1 MKKIFTLVLLSLF
14 AILDFE
20 AQNVQLSPEK
30 VLEKAASVI
39 TNSKGISAQFKI
51 SGNSARGIGS
61 IKGQGEKFVVTLPDV
76 QVWYNGKE
84 MYTYNGN
91 TEETTIINPDI
102 EELQESNPLLYVN
115 AYKGKFKASYSSASA
130 KGKYIIVLQPL
141 TKTSNIKKL
150 IFTIN
155 ANNYKLEKI
164 ISEMNGGNTLTVE
177 VTSLNTNLTIPS
189 SEFEYPRKAF
199 PKAEII
205 DLR

>member
-1 MKKIFTLVLLSLF
+1 MKKFFTLVLLSLF
-14 AILDFE
+14 AILDSE

-39 TNSKGISAQFKI
+39 INSKGISAQFKI